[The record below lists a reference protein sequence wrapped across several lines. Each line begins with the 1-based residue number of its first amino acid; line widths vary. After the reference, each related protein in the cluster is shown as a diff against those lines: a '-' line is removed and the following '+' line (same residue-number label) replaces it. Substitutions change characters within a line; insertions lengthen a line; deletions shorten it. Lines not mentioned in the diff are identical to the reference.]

1 MASKR
6 RLTEYEKKRDF
17 ARTPEPGPQRR
28 DGGGKARA
36 PGFVVHRHD
45 ATRLHYDLRIE
56 IDGALR
62 SWAIPKG
69 FTYDREEK
77 RLAVQTEDHPLAY
90 EDFEGTIPKGEYG
103 AGPMAIFDKGTY
115 RLARGTDPG
124 VECATGELKILLY
137 GRRLRGEWHL
147 VQTKADKGKA
157 WLLFKSKDRYEGG
170 ELDVLLRMGVGAAT
184 AWRDGEVPATMECG
198 GERAPFSASAWL
210 YEMAFAGL
218 RVCATTNAG
227 AVSIHAGGRDLAPAI
242 PNLERALGNVRA
254 TRAVLDGVL
263 VALDANQRPDPQALT
278 RALEGDDASRLVL
291 YAFDLLAYDDLDVRP
306 LPLVDRKALLRAALP
321 ESTQLLYVDHVVG
334 EGERLCAAVS
344 AAGLPAVIAKK
355 GDAPYSAGPS
365 PEWQRIP
372 LVPDAGARDVAVA
385 AALDAR
391 PKRRARTARV
401 KLSNLDK
408 VFWPDDGTT
417 KGQLL
422 DYYDAVA
429 ETLLPYLQ
437 DRPIH
442 MDRHPD
448 GVGGKS
454 FYQRE
459 APEHLP
465 EWFPTVPIASESK
478 GRPIRHM
485 LCQDR
490 DCLLCLANLGTI
502 DLHPWLSRHQTP
514 DSPDWAVLDIDAK
527 TSPFP
532 HVLRIARAARKVL
545 SSIGVT
551 ACVKTSGKTGMH
563 VHIPLK
569 AGYTYDH
576 SRMFCEGIARVI
588 LRDHKDIASIER
600 TPAKRGG
607 RIYLDFLQNRRGQT
621 VVPPYSARPVAGA
634 TVSAPLTWDELNSD
648 LHPSQFTIHNMPRR
662 ILEMG
667 DLFRPTLSEP
677 QDLLPAIERLQGL
690 LGG

>member
-6 RLTEYEKKRDF
+6 RLAEYEKKRDF
-17 ARTPEPGPQRR
+17 ARTPEPGPEGR
-28 DGGGKARA
+28 GGEGTPR
-36 PGFVVHRHD
+36 PPVFVVHRHD

-69 FTYDREEK
+69 FTYDRQEK

-115 RLARGTDPG
+115 ALARGTDPG
-124 VECATGELKILLY
+124 AECATGELKILLF

-157 WLLFKSKDRYEGG
+157 WLLFKSKDEYEGG
-170 ELDVLLRMGVGAAT
+170 ELDVLLRLGVGAARPYD
-184 AWRDGEVPATMECG
+184 AAESPGRMECG
-198 GERAPFSASAWL
+198 GDRAPFSASAWL
-210 YEMAFAGL
+210 YEVAFAGL
-218 RVCATTNAG
+218 RVFANKDGSTTSILAG
-227 AVSIHAGGRDLAPAI
+227 ARDLTAALPHLA
-242 PNLERALGNVRA
+242 RALANLRA

-263 VALDANQRPDPQALT
+263 VALDAHQRPDPDALA
-278 RALEGDDASRLVL
+278 RALDNGHTQTLLL

-306 LPLVDRKALLRAALP
+306 LPLVDRKALLRATMP
-321 ESTQLLYVDHVVG
+321 ETTQLLYVDHVLG

-344 AAGLPAVIAKK
+344 AAGLRAVIAKRT
-355 GDAPYSAGPS
+355 DAPYTAGPS
-365 PEWQRIP
+365 PAWQRI
-372 LVPDAGARDVAVA
+372 LLQPDASARDVAVA
-385 AALDAR
+385 QALDAR
-391 PKRRARTARV
+391 PKRRARTGRV
-401 KLSNLDK
+401 KLSNTDK

-422 DYYDAVA
+422 DYYEAVA
-429 ETLLPYLQ
+429 ETLLPYLA
-437 DRPIH
+437 DRPVH

-448 GVGGKS
+448 GITGKS

-465 EWFPTVPIASESK
+465 DWFPTVPIASESK

-490 DCLLCLANLGTI
+490 DGLLCLANLGTI
-502 DLHPWLSRHQTP
+502 DIHPWLSRHQTP

-527 TSPFP
+527 SSPFP

-545 SSIGVT
+545 TSIGVT
-551 ACVKTSGKTGMH
+551 ACVKTSGKSGMH
-563 VHIPLK
+563 VHIPLQP
-569 AGYTYDH
+569 GYTYDH

-600 TPAKRGG
+600 TPARRGG

-634 TVSAPLTWDELNSD
+634 TVSTPLHWDELDSD
-648 LHPSQFTIHNMPRR
+648 VHPGMFTIHNMPRR
-662 ILEMG
+662 ILELG
-667 DLFRPTLSEP
+667 DLFRPTLSQG
-677 QDLLPAIERLQGL
+677 QDLLPAIERLQAL